1 MSQSAMSQP
10 SMPAPSSQSSL
21 GALIPS
27 QGWIIG
33 PKQDFVL
40 FLGTPLLLVSVFA
53 AARHFWSLTAFT
65 VFATV
70 LAMGHYLPGLMRA
83 YGDPALF
90 NRFRTRFLVAPII
103 LISMSLYMNQR
114 ESSHAF
120 MLLVVL
126 WGAWHWLMQTYG
138 LVRIYD
144 AKAKNFDS
152 TSARLDY
159 ALCIAWFGVL
169 YWRTDG
175 AATVLM
181 RFYKA
186 GGLLSPE
193 YVQMGVKLWFIA
205 TLGISALYIV
215 HLVRRTMAGSPPS
228 LLKLALL
235 GVSFAFYLYAFGY
248 SSSYLV
254 AYALFEGY
262 HDIQYLAIV
271 WVFNCNRAAKDP
283 GAGSFTR
290 FLFRQRTPLV
300 ILYVLLC
307 VGFGSYDYVVKNFVT
322 EEKIAQLGLGLIAG
336 LALVHFYF
344 DGFIWRIR
352 ESDTR
357 ATLNVDT
364 GSETKARRKLSPSL
378 RHVLLW
384 VAIGAPLLALGY
396 FESAGKGVDDVTA
409 FQKLLVARPNSYKSN
424 MMFATKLRNMERED
438 EALGYAQRARELR
451 PGFDQ
456 CEILYADLLMAN
468 VDDLTDEQ
476 LDEVIACYESAAVTR
491 PDLVPLQLNWGNALR
506 LKGRTAE
513 AANRFQA
520 AMDADPNNA
529 DTFFHLA
536 KLLMSQ
542 QKFNEAA
549 LACTEAV
556 RVNPDHGPS
565 HGILGQLMMQ
575 SRPSE
580 AFKHFRHAIR
590 IDPSQVR
597 PMSYLAIGLAT
608 VGDGTLRNPAEA
620 LELATQATKL
630 DASSADAWNALAVAN
645 AALSEFKDAIV
656 AGEKAQELCRA
667 EGEQAAADQ
676 IGANII
682 RYRNGQP

>member
-10 SMPAPSSQSSL
+10 PVSVSNSQSSL
-21 GALIPS
+21 AALIPS

-33 PKQDFVL
+33 PRQDFVL
-40 FLGTPLLLVSVFA
+40 FLGTPLLLVTVFA
-53 AARHFWSLTAFT
+53 FARHFWSLTAFT

-90 NRFRTRFLVAPII
+90 RRFRMRFLLAPVI
-103 LISMSLYMNQR
+103 LISLSLYMNQR
-114 ESSHAF
+114 ETSHAF

-169 YWRTDG
+169 YWQTDG

-193 YVQMGVKLWFIA
+193 LVQTGVRLWFVA
-205 TLGISALYIV
+205 TLGISAAYVIHV
-215 HLVRRTMAGSPPS
+215 VRRTKAGSPPS

-235 GVSFAFYLYAFGY
+235 GVSFVFYLYAFGY

-271 WVFNCNRAAKDP
+271 WVFNCNRAAKDT
-283 GAGSFTR
+283 GAGTFTR

-307 VGFGSYDYVVKNFVT
+307 VGFGSYDYVVKNFVS
-322 EEKIAQLGLGLIAG
+322 EDKIAQLGLGLIAG

-357 ATLNVDT
+357 ATLDVDAAGAVKT
-364 GSETKARRKLSPSL
+364 SRKMPPHL
-378 RHVLLW
+378 RHALLW
-384 VAIGAPLLALGY
+384 VAIGTPLLALAY
-396 FESAGKGVDDVTA
+396 FESVGKGVDDITA
-409 FQKLLVARPNSYKSN
+409 FQKLLVARPNSHKSN
-424 MMFATKLRNMERED
+424 MMFATKLRDLQRND
-438 EALGYAQRARELR
+438 EAMEYAQRARELR

-456 CEILYADLLMAN
+456 CEILYADLLMAKA
-468 VDDLTDEQ
+468 DELNEAQ

-491 PDLVPLQLNWGNALR
+491 PNMAALQLNWGNALR
-506 LKGRTAE
+506 LLGRTAE
-513 AANRFQA
+513 AADRFQA
-520 AMDADPNNA
+520 AMEIDPNNA

-536 KLLMSQ
+536 KLLLSQ
-542 QKFNEAA
+542 QKFNDAAYACSEAI
-549 LACTEAV
+549 

-565 HGILGQLMMQ
+565 HAMLGKLKLQ
-575 SRPSE
+575 SQPHE
-580 AFKHFRHAIR
+580 AFEHFRQAIR
-590 IDPSQVR
+590 IDPTQVR
-597 PMSYLAIGLAT
+597 PMAYLAIGLAT
-608 VGDGTLRNPAEA
+608 VGDDTLRNPAEA
-620 LELATQATKL
+620 LDLAAKATAL
-630 DASSADAWNALAVAN
+630 DAESPDAWNALAVAN
-645 AALSEFKDAIV
+645 AAAEQFDDAIL
-656 AGEKAQELCRA
+656 AAEKAQELCQA
-667 EGEQAAADQ
+667 AGEQAAADQ
-676 IGANII
+676 IEAAIL